1 MTYRVVQ
8 WTTGNVGTRS
18 VIAVQANPQL
28 ELVGCYAW
36 SPDKVGRDVGE
47 LCGLDPIGI
56 TATDDVDALLAL
68 RPDAVLYNPKWP
80 DVDVMCRILEAGV
93 NVVATAG
100 FITGHA
106 LGDGRQRLVDACA
119 KGGTSVFGSGMNPGF
134 LNLLGL
140 VSAGICDRVDSIT
153 MLESVDS
160 TGYDSPDT
168 ERATGFGLPMGTPGL
183 QERVT
188 KATAVFGDAVRLTG
202 EALGV
207 ELDEVRC
214 EAEFATTTEPVDL
227 VSWTIEPGQVA
238 GVAASWQGWYDGRL
252 VIDLRVRWRKG
263 RTLVPDWKV
272 EHGYVVN
279 VEGRPNVR
287 TKLTIAPPADF
298 VAHSLQDYMVLGMV
312 ITSLPA
318 VNAVPAVVEAQPGI
332 VTYNDLPL
340 IASRG
345 FVPRAG

>member
-1 MTYRVVQ
+1 
-8 WTTGNVGTRS
+8 
-18 VIAVQANPQL
+18 
-28 ELVGCYAW
+28 
-36 SPDKVGRDVGE
+36 
-47 LCGLDPIGI
+47 
-56 TATDDVDALLAL
+56 
-68 RPDAVLYNPKWP
+68 
-80 DVDVMCRILEAGV
+80 
-93 NVVATAG
+93 
-100 FITGHA
+100 
-106 LGDGRQRLVDACA
+106 
-119 KGGTSVFGSGMNPGF
+119 MNPGF

-140 VSAGICDRVDSIT
+140 VSAGICDRVDRIT

-168 ERATGFGLPMGTPGL
+168 ERATGFGLPIDAPGL

-188 KATAVFGDAVRLTG
+188 RATAVFGDAVWLTG

-214 EAEFATTTEPVDL
+214 ETELATTTEPVDL

-238 GVAASWQGWYDGRL
+238 GVAASWQGWYAGNL
-252 VIDLRVRWRKG
+252 LIDLRVRWRKG
-263 RTLVPDWKV
+263 RTLEPDWKV

-287 TKLTIAPPADF
+287 TKLTIAPPVDF

-318 VNAVPAVVEAQPGI
+318 VNAVPAVVEARPGI

-345 FVPRAG
+345 FVPGAR